1 MKVCIYTQ
9 ESVEGKKAI
18 PVKED
23 RIIQVIRDIKKV
35 FGIAQMNELYVSE
48 DHVKEHAK
56 RRKSFERSM
65 LFVSVFAG
73 LIVILALFSM
83 VYSGRIDAWA
93 IMSAF
98 VIAAF
103 LLVLPLFKY
112 SPALQWEEPKLIG
125 KKPAK
130 KAKKKVK

>member
-23 RIIQVIRDIKKV
+23 RIIQVIRDIKKT

-48 DHVKEHAK
+48 DHVKEHVK

-83 VYSGRIDAWA
+83 VYSQRIDAWA

-98 VIAAF
+98 MIAAF

-112 SPALQWEEPKLIG
+112 SPALQWEEPKVIG
-125 KKPAK
+125 KKPANK
-130 KAKKKVK
+130 SKKVK